1 MSIIAKEIKQE
12 VDNGQFELFTP
23 KTMLGADGSDVSV
36 LQSIGHFSIDQ
47 LNREKAN
54 YQTQID
60 LLDEKIEAIES
71 LSTEEVLTK

>member
-12 VDNGQFELFTP
+12 VDNGQFELFIP
-23 KTMLGADGSDVSV
+23 KTMLGADGKDVSV

-47 LNREKAN
+47 LNREKAS

-60 LLDEKIEAIES
+60 AINEKITAIND
-71 LSTEEVLTK
+71 LSVVATK